1 MLALLRIGAVLMFLG
16 RAYEHIRWIGPFR
29 DIFYHPQGFGGWF
42 ANFIGK
48 PLNEIY
54 NDHFYEHAV
63 SYFSDGVGILYLLAA
78 IVILFYERLSKL
90 KWVVIIATS
99 FLLLTYFGYL
109 YGKNLDQYGM
119 FVEHA
124 AQFIIPLTFIWQY
137 EKKEFRVHFW
147 GTIAI
152 VVTFIAHGL
161 YAYGYYAQPGSFVD
175 MMIVGFKMDE
185 ETARFSLKVIGILD
199 FVFGFIVLLNIWILI
214 GKTLHTSLIFLLKIF
229 LYYGVVWG
237 ALTALA
243 RIYVPF
249 NYEMMLHS
257 FDQYF
262 FQFMVRFPHFIIPLV
277 LLLKLNISSV
287 K

>member
-1 MLALLRIGAVLMFLG
+1 MIALLRIGAVFMFLG

-42 ANFIGK
+42 SRFIDR

-78 IVILFYERLSKL
+78 LVILFYEKLSKL
-90 KWVVIIATS
+90 KWLVIVATS

-124 AQFIIPLTFIWQY
+124 AQFIIPFAFIWQF
-137 EKKEFRVHFW
+137 ENKDFRVHFW

-152 VVTFIAHGL
+152 VITFVAHGL
-161 YAYGYYAQPGSFVD
+161 YAYGYYPQPGSFVD

-185 ETARFSLKVIGILD
+185 STSRLSLKIIGILD
-199 FVFGFIVLLNIWILI
+199 FIFGAMLY
-214 GKTLHTSLIFLLKIF
+214 SIFLF
-229 LYYGVVWG
+229 
-237 ALTALA
+237 
-243 RIYVPF
+243 
-249 NYEMMLHS
+249 
-257 FDQYF
+257 
-262 FQFMVRFPHFIIPLV
+262 
-277 LLLKLNISSV
+277 
-287 K
+287 

>member
-1 MLALLRIGAVLMFLG
+1 MFSLLRVSVFLMFLG

-42 ANFIGK
+42 ANFVDK

-54 NDHFYEHAV
+54 NDHFYENAV

-78 IVILFYERLSKL
+78 IVILFYEKLSKL
-90 KWVVIIATS
+90 KWLVYVATY

-124 AQFIIPLTFIWQY
+124 AQFIIPFAFIWQY

-152 VVTFIAHGL
+152 AITFFAHGL
-161 YAYGYYAQPGSFVD
+161 YAYGYYPQPGSFVD
-175 MMIVGFKMDE
+175 MMILGFKMNED
-185 ETARFSLKVIGILD
+185 TARYTLKIIGVLD
-199 FVFGFIVLLNIWILI
+199 FVFAGIVLLNLYVLFGNKIHVS
-214 GKTLHTSLIFLLKIF
+214 LHLLLKIF
-229 LYYGVVWG
+229 LYYGLIWG
-237 ALTALA
+237 GLTALA
-243 RIYVPF
+243 RIYIPF
-249 NYEMMLHS
+249 NGDMIIHS

-262 FQFMVRFPHFIIPLV
+262 FQFLVRLPHFIIPLV
-277 LLLKLNISSV
+277 LLLKMNRIKV
-287 K
+287 